1 MPAFTCC
8 LHNLGNKPMKSFN
21 KESLYLFFLYFLFSY
36 HLGYSQTTETT
47 KWHKIDSPVYSDL
60 TNLTLFTY
68 NSGTASGKQILFLK
82 NDEWKKITSQ
92 PPFNVNLLSAINFN
106 SIYVTTIT
114 KYQESEMYYWD
125 GKNWSNIYHPLANV
139 ISSMYFIDKNNGVI
153 SGLGEIA
160 ILKNKKWKFLPPP
173 TNNTISKVILKKDK
187 TIWALSLTKGLFKR
201 DKLKWERIKN
211 SSEVHL
217 MEVLNK
223 KIFVLGNNFF
233 GYVLADSIKKISL
246 NKQLKTIRTF
256 SLLNENE
263 LFAAGSNGLILHYV
277 NKKWIKLKT
286 PVTATLNS
294 IKMTDSLQGWCV
306 GNDGTILHFT
316 NKNNNST
323 GINNWKGF
331 EQISFYSDSKVI
343 DDEYGVVTAD
353 FNNDGLTDIFTIGLY
368 ENNHLYMNTG
378 HFKFIDE
385 SKKRGVSGK
394 KNKNDITKELNLGA
408 CAGDFDNDGQIDI
421 YTSSLTTKNRIY
433 HNSGEGNFTDYSN
446 ISGGVG
452 KPTDRTNAVISGDV
466 DNDGDLDLFICN
478 ENTTNRFY
486 LNNGAGIFT
495 EVTKDVNLTSR
506 FGGTGASFSDIDN
519 DGDLDLF
526 VTNWSAK
533 NKLYKNLLVE
543 SGKLKFTD
551 FTDSANVGGYVFTKS
566 NGIVFSD
573 IDNDGDMDLFVANR
587 KTSNEFYINNG
598 KGIFSNQTKKYF
610 GNDSLKSY
618 GVVITD
624 FDYDGY
630 KDLYLSNVGE
640 NKFYKNTK
648 GEKFIDKTDLF
659 DANVEG
665 YSTGLSAADFNNDN
679 IIDLYVANY
688 VGSSSTVLKNKLD
701 SAKIVTIKLNGINN
715 NTLGIGS
722 KIYAFESGYLNNKTH
737 LIYYNEISGGS
748 GYGSMNSVKQFIPCG
763 NKSNV
768 DIKIIFPKGET
779 IIKKSVPCG
788 SNLLIKDANGF
799 EAGFIY
805 FRKYV
810 TRFLF
815 DNHRFFE
822 FLKWLVVLILLTVSA
837 FRGRKKYK
845 WTSKNIFIT
854 SVLIALFYYFLQTI
868 FEYDNLLFSTILP
881 IAGIGIILLVIQLF
895 SERTKLKRLNE
906 LEKQKLQ
913 EKLSR
918 DLHDDLASTLGTI
931 SIYLELLK
939 QALNNNSDN
948 VWTLFNKA
956 NSLLT
961 NAKQTIT
968 DLIWT
973 IKPFPEPLTNFAT
986 RLRENFSDVFR
997 NKNIIFHVSEKDIS
1011 NNISLAAL
1019 EKHNIYLI
1027 IKEALNNILKH
1038 SQATKVDIKISNKNG
1053 NIFIAITDNG
1063 TGFNF
1068 ENKIKSGNGIS
1079 NMITRGK
1086 EVNAKVQI
1094 TTKEK
1099 IGTEIKIII
1108 KK

>member
-1 MPAFTCC
+1 
-8 LHNLGNKPMKSFN
+8 MKTFKKGSI
-21 KESLYLFFLYFLFSY
+21 YLFLLYFLFQYNFS
-36 HLGYSQTTETT
+36 YSQTTKNT
-47 KWHKIDSPVYSDL
+47 KWYELDSPVYFDL
-60 TNLTLFTY
+60 NNLTLFTA
-68 NSGTASGKQILFLK
+68 NSGIVSGKQMLFLK
-82 NDEWKKITSQ
+82 NGKWEKINFQ
-92 PPFNVNLLSAINFN
+92 PPFNINLLSAINFN

-114 KYQESEMYYWD
+114 KFQESEMYYWN
-125 GKNWSNIYHPLANV
+125 GKTWSNIYHPLANT
-139 ISSMYFIDKNNGVI
+139 ILSMNFIDKNNGVI
-153 SGLGEIA
+153 AGLGEIA
-160 ILKNKKWKFLPPP
+160 ILKNNKWKFLAPP
-173 TNNTISKVILKKDK
+173 TNTSITKVVLGKDK
-187 TIWALSLTKGLFKR
+187 TIWALSSAKGLFKR
-201 DKLKWERIKN
+201 NKLKWEKIKN
-211 SSEVHL
+211 SSKVHL
-217 MEVLNK
+217 MEVFNK
-223 KIFVLGNNFF
+223 KNYVLGNNFL
-233 GYVLADSIKKISL
+233 GYVLSDSIKKISL
-246 NKQLKTIRTF
+246 NKQLKDIKNF
-256 SLLNENE
+256 SVLNENE
-263 LFAAGSNGLILHYV
+263 LFAAGANGLILHYV
-277 NKKWIKLKT
+277 NNKWIELKT
-286 PVTATLNS
+286 GVSATLNS
-294 IKMTDSLQGWCV
+294 VKMIDSLEGWCV
-306 GNDGTILHFT
+306 GNDGTILHYT
-316 NKNNNST
+316 NKNNFSKKPNS
-323 GINNWKGF
+323 WKGF
-331 EQISFYSDSKVI
+331 EKIIFYSNAKVI
-343 DDEYGVVTAD
+343 DDEYGVVAAD

-394 KNKNDITKELNLGA
+394 KNKNNFTKELNLGG
-408 CAGDFDNDGQIDI
+408 CAGDFDNDGKIDI

-433 HNSGEGNFTDYSN
+433 HNLGNGNFTDYSN

-452 KPTDRTNAVISGDV
+452 KPTDRTNAVISGDI

-495 EVTKDVNLTSR
+495 EVTEDVNLISA

-533 NKLYKNLLVE
+533 NNLYKNLLVE
-543 SGKLKFTD
+543 SGKLKFKD

-566 NGIVFSD
+566 NGVVFSD

-587 KTSNEFYINNG
+587 KTSNEFYVNNG
-598 KGIFSNQTKKYF
+598 KGIFSNQTEKYF

-618 GVVITD
+618 GVVIAD

-640 NKFYKNTK
+640 NKFYKNIK
-648 GEKFIDKTDLF
+648 GKKFIDKTDLF
-659 DANVEG
+659 NANVEG
-665 YSTGLSAADFNNDN
+665 YSTGLSFADFNNDN

-688 VGSSSTVLKNKLD
+688 IGNSSALLKNKLD
-701 SAKIVTIKLNGINN
+701 SAKIVTIKIKGVSN

-722 KIYAFESGYLNNKTH
+722 KIFVFEAGYLNKKKH
-737 LIYYNEISGGS
+737 LIYYNEINGGS
-748 GYGSMNSVKQFIPCG
+748 GYGSMNCLKQFIPCG
-763 NKSNV
+763 NQNNI
-768 DIKIIFPKGET
+768 DIKITFPKGET

-788 SNLLIKDANGF
+788 SNLILKDTNGF
-799 EAGFIY
+799 KADFIY
-805 FRKYV
+805 FKKYI

-815 DNHRFFE
+815 DNHRLFE
-822 FLKWLVVLILLTVSA
+822 LLKWLIILILLAVSA
-837 FRGRKKYK
+837 FRGIKKYK
-845 WTSKNIFIT
+845 WTSKNILVT
-854 SVLIALFYYFLQTI
+854 SVLIVLFHYFLQTI

-881 IAGIGIILLVIQLF
+881 ITGIGIILLVIHLF
-895 SERTKLKRLNE
+895 FERTKLKRLNE

-956 NSLLT
+956 NNLLT

-997 NKNIIFHVSEKDIS
+997 NKNIIFHISEKDIS
-1011 NNISLAAL
+1011 NNIFLAAL

-1038 SQATKVDIKISNKNG
+1038 SQATKVDIIISYKNG
-1053 NIFIAITDNG
+1053 KIFITIFDNG
-1063 TGFNF
+1063 TGFNL
-1068 ENKIKSGNGIS
+1068 EDKINSGNGIS

-1086 EVNAKVQI
+1086 EINAKVKI
-1094 TTKEK
+1094 TPQHKRGTK
-1099 IGTEIKIII
+1099 IEILL